1 MIINIQVWCIV
12 TKKSLT
18 FLIFYGIM
26 YDRYII
32 SRRKL
37 FMRSVTDDRRT
48 RKTRAAIE
56 GAFSEL
62 IQKKDIN
69 KITVRD
75 ITDLADTNRSTFYT
89 HYEDI
94 YHLLHIIEDKLIDA
108 ISVYNTPSIDDKN
121 VKKDMMDS
129 LRYISE
135 HKNLYGAILNSSK
148 GAEFLTRIS
157 EALSLRLVSL
167 IGNVQGN
174 EMVAA
179 FYTSGSVSVI
189 RHWVSGRYQ
198 DMSAEQICDFLENTI
213 RVGITAVL
221 NENK

>member
-1 MIINIQVWCIV
+1 
-12 TKKSLT
+12 
-18 FLIFYGIM
+18 
-26 YDRYII
+26 
-32 SRRKL
+32 
-37 FMRSVTDDRRT
+37 MRSVTDDRRT

-108 ISVYNTPSIDDKN
+108 ISVYNSPSIHDEN

-129 LRYISE
+129 LNYIAE

-167 IGNVQGN
+167 IGNVHGN
-174 EMVAA
+174 EMVAS

-189 RHWVSGRYQ
+189 RHWVSGRYE
-198 DMSAEQICDFLENTI
+198 DMTAEQICDFLENTI

-221 NENK
+221 KENK